1 MKRWIAL
8 AALAFCVVNVRAFMI
23 ENDESCESEEKEKEK
38 MKCPKHY
45 KGYYRSP
52 TANNNQTKMWCLRVV
67 MVNVSV
73 SENAAQQACNAEGSV
88 LSTFASYDE
97 QKYIVRHASK
107 YFRRNNITQGSIW
120 LDGVRI
126 EECRTLNVTKQTA
139 APCNDKAKVF
149 DITDPRTDPKY
160 AWTQWYRTA
169 PSWAYWPMRTEE
181 FSTYPTPDSITADCV
196 QMWIYPS
203 NSDRNGQLH
212 AIHCDMAVPPYDFE
226 KALFTNYGY
235 VCGRPPVLSFY

>member
-181 FSTYPTPDSITADCV
+181 FSTY
-196 QMWIYPS
+196 
-203 NSDRNGQLH
+203 
-212 AIHCDMAVPPYDFE
+212 CDMAVPPYDFE